1 MMFNPQTAGK
11 QIAETGF
18 IFVNGVKFARRPG
31 RNRKKNPLAENRLAN
46 VCLDC

>member
-18 IFVNGVKFARRPG
+18 IFVNGVKFARRQRG
-31 RNRKKNPLAENRLAN
+31 NRKKNPLTENRLAN

>member
-1 MMFNPQTAGK
+1 MMCKGDERCK

-18 IFVNGVKFARRPG
+18 IFVNGVKFGGFHLPR
-31 RNRKKNPLAENRLAN
+31 RKKNPRAENRLAN